1 MYLSIHLSICK
12 KTYVRVTYT
21 NPEPYRNIASD
32 FKVLI
37 QALPIAS
44 QALSED
50 GSGVLEGQ
58 EFKFM
63 CAYLGWS
70 SEETNSIDVNAD
82 GTVTLAELQ
91 TFVERVGGVQKFF
104 EQRRKRVSASRK
116 DASEICPI
124 VGVEV
129 GARVRSH
136 FFYKT
141 LVQGE

>member
-58 EFKFM
+58 
-63 CAYLGWS
+63 
-70 SEETNSIDVNAD
+70 AD
-82 GTVTLAELQ
+82 GAEGPSFLRLSFWQ
-91 TFVERVGGVQKFF
+91 
-104 EQRRKRVSASRK
+104 
-116 DASEICPI
+116 
-124 VGVEV
+124 
-129 GARVRSH
+129 
-136 FFYKT
+136 
-141 LVQGE
+141 